1 MEKMVVV
8 SLYMWKNKVVTDV
21 MVVIR
26 IVFRVMN
33 VMVMMKMVMMV
44 VVMVMMKMVVM
55 VPSVKARMTN
65 DGDPGD
71 WLALA
76 PASAVYLLLLDPCK
90 QISIFAKFQF
100 CICIKVRKTNN

>member
-1 MEKMVVV
+1 MSKSRV
-8 SLYMWKNKVVTDV
+8 LTDV
-21 MVVIR
+21 RVVIR
-26 IVFRVMN
+26 IVF
-33 VMVMMKMVMMV
+33 MVMMMMVMMM
-44 VVMVMMKMVVM
+44 VVMMVVM

>member
-1 MEKMVVV
+1 MSKSRV
-8 SLYMWKNKVVTDV
+8 LTDV
-21 MVVIR
+21 RVVIR
-26 IVFRVMN
+26 IVFMEMMM
-33 VMVMMKMVMMV
+33 MVMMMVAMM
-44 VVMVMMKMVVM
+44 MVVM

-90 QISIFAKFQF
+90 QISIFAKLQF
-100 CICIKVRKTNN
+100 FFCVKKKQTNNKSK

>member
-1 MEKMVVV
+1 
-8 SLYMWKNKVVTDV
+8 MWKNKVVTDV

-26 IVFRVMN
+26 IVLR
-33 VMVMMKMVMMV
+33 VMMV
-44 VVMVMMKMVVM
+44 VVMVMMMVVM

-76 PASAVYLLLLDPCK
+76 PASAVYLLLLDQCK
-90 QISIFAKFQF
+90 QISFFFFKITIFLLYQDEKDKQLVKIM
-100 CICIKVRKTNN
+100 CKT

>member
-1 MEKMVVV
+1 MSKSRV
-8 SLYMWKNKVVTDV
+8 LTDV
-21 MVVIR
+21 RVVIR
-26 IVFRVMN
+26 IVFMEMMM
-33 VMVMMKMVMMV
+33 MVMMMVVMM
-44 VVMVMMKMVVM
+44 MVVM

-90 QISIFAKFQF
+90 QISIFAKLQF
-100 CICIKVRKTNN
+100 FFCVKKRQTNNKSKSCAKP

>member
-1 MEKMVVV
+1 
-8 SLYMWKNKVVTDV
+8 MWKNKVVTDV

-26 IVFRVMN
+26 IVLR
-33 VMVMMKMVMMV
+33 VMMV
-44 VVMVMMKMVVM
+44 VVMVMMMVVMMVVM

>member
-1 MEKMVVV
+1 MSKSRV
-8 SLYMWKNKVVTDV
+8 LTDV
-21 MVVIR
+21 RVVIR
-26 IVFRVMN
+26 IVF
-33 VMVMMKMVMMV
+33 MVMMMMVMMM
-44 VVMVMMKMVVM
+44 VVMMMVVMMMVVM

>member
-1 MEKMVVV
+1 M
-8 SLYMWKNKVVTDV
+8 
-21 MVVIR
+21 
-26 IVFRVMN
+26 
-33 VMVMMKMVMMV
+33 VMVMMMMVMMV
-44 VVMVMMKMVVM
+44 MLMMMMVEVM

-90 QISIFAKFQF
+90 QISIFAKLQF